1 MSAADTTPTE
11 PLPVTVIGGYLGTGK
26 TTLVNHLLRH
36 ADGERLAVLVN
47 EFGALPID
55 ADLIEAEDDNMIAIA
70 GGCVCCSYGNDMIM
84 ALLDLARMEPRP
96 HRVLLEASGVALPGA
111 IAASIGLLAPYRLDG
126 VLVLADAETVRAKA
140 ADPYMGDTIERQL
153 DDADLVVLN
162 KIDLVTETAL
172 AGTRAWLAELFP
184 SARQITARHAG
195 LPLAIVLGA
204 LQQVDGTRQ
213 HSTARHDNQFTT
225 RTFAVDALVEPHA
238 LAEALA
244 EAPLGI
250 ARAKGFVPAGDGRTY
265 EIQVVGARATC
276 VPATDKPIGLVC
288 IGVTGQLDSAGIAHA
303 IDTAA
308 TSSLSCR
315 GRRAP
320 SR

>member
-1 MSAADTTPTE
+1 MSGADIGPAE
-11 PLPVTVIGGYLGTGK
+11 ALPVTVIGGYLGTGK

-47 EFGALPID
+47 EFGELPID

-84 ALLDLARMEPRP
+84 ALLDLAKMEPRP

-126 VLVLADAETVRAKA
+126 VIVLADAETVRAKA
-140 ADPYMGDTIERQL
+140 GDPYMGDTIARQL

-172 AGTRAWLAELFP
+172 AETRGWLAERFP

-195 LPLAIVLGA
+195 LPLSIVLGA
-204 LQQVDGTRQ
+204 LQPGHDTRQ
-213 HSTARHDNQFTT
+213 RSKARHDNQFTT
-225 RTFAVDALVEPHA
+225 RSFTVDAPVDPHT
-238 LAEALA
+238 LTEALTVA
-244 EAPLGI
+244 ALGI
-250 ARAKGFVPAGDGRTY
+250 ARAKGFVAGDDGRTY
-265 EIQVVGARATC
+265 EVQVVGARATC
-276 VPATDKPIGLVC
+276 DPATDKPIGLVC
-288 IGVTGQLDSAGIAHA
+288 IGVTGQLDSAGIARA
-303 IDTAA
+303 IDAA
-308 TSSLSCR
+308 SIE
-315 GRRAP
+315 
-320 SR
+320 